1 MALKAHDMPESGKGP
16 TAQHAESV
24 TELLHRARE
33 GSSEAVDRLMPLV
46 YDELRA
52 IAHGQLRG
60 ERSEHTLSTTGL
72 VHEAYLRLVD
82 QKKVDWQDRTH
93 FFAVAARV
101 MRRVLVDYAR
111 RRVAKKRD
119 GLRQA
124 IPLDDALHI
133 VDSQA
138 DMMVELDEALTRL
151 AERDERQ
158 ARVVE
163 LRFFA
168 GLTEDEVA
176 EVLGVSPR
184 TVRYDWIKAKGWL
197 YRELSDDPKG

>member
-1 MALKAHDMPESGKGP
+1 MALKAHDLPESGKGSP
-16 TAQHAESV
+16 VNNAESV
-24 TELLHRARE
+24 TQLLARARE
-33 GSSEAVDRLMPLV
+33 GSDDAVERLMPLV

-60 ERSEHTLSTTGL
+60 ERTEHTLSTTGL

-82 QKKVDWQDRTH
+82 QRKADWQDRTH

-111 RRVAKKRD
+111 RRTAKKRD
-119 GLRQA
+119 GVRQA
-124 IPLDDALHI
+124 IPLDEALHL
-133 VDSQA
+133 VEDQA
-138 DMMVELDEALTRL
+138 DMLVELDEALTRL
-151 AERDERQ
+151 AERDQRM

-168 GLTEDEVA
+168 GLTEDEIA
-176 EVLGVSPR
+176 QLLGVSPR

-197 YRELSDDPKG
+197 YRELSDGPGA

>member
-1 MALKAHDMPESGKGP
+1 MALDAHDQPKSGKGLVGE
-16 TAQHAESV
+16 HAETV
-24 TELLHRARE
+24 TQLLARARD
-33 GSSEAVDRLMPLV
+33 GSDAAIEQLIPLV

-52 IAHGQLRG
+52 IAHRQLRA
-60 ERSEHTLSTTGL
+60 ERAAHTLNTTAL

-82 QKKVDWQDRTH
+82 QQHVDWQDRAH
-93 FFAVAARV
+93 FFAVGARV

-111 RRVAKKRD
+111 RRAAKKRD
-119 GLRQA
+119 GVRKAVSLEEALLVVDDQA
-124 IPLDDALHI
+124 GMLLD
-133 VDSQA
+133 
-138 DMMVELDEALTRL
+138 LDEALTRL
-151 AERDERQ
+151 AAQDERM

-168 GLTEDEVA
+168 GLTEDEAA

-197 YRELSDDPKG
+197 YRELADTSSA